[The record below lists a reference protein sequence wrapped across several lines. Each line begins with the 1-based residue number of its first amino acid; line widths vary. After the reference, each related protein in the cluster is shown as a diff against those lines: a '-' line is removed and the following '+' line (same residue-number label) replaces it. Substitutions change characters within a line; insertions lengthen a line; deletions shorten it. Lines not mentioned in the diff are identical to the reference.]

1 MSEKQRSLYQSLFT
15 KLKRS
20 TSGESEPPLLFL
32 TLPQDVRSAQIT
44 EPALGCL
51 LSPRVSAER
60 ELCNV
65 MMQLR
70 KMANHPLLHR
80 QYYTT
85 EKLKAMSKLMLK
97 VGPALPALVSLSD
110 PTCLLTCFFPRASA
124 GAEPLR
130 RRRRSDSRR
139 HGSHVG
145 LRAAPAVPAVLLHQ
159 LLSARHRARPRL
171 REVQPPQGAADLAE
185 KEGKG
190 SWGET
195 RVRFPRAQVV
205 W

>member
-44 EPALGCL
+44 EPAFGCL

-80 QYYTT
+80 QYYTA

-97 VGPALPALVSLSD
+97 VGPPLCPLLSLSLSLTSRS
-110 PTCLLTCFFPRASA
+110 PTCLLTCYFSVRV
-124 GAEPLR
+124 
-130 RRRRSDSRR
+130 RRS
-139 HGSHVG
+139 
-145 LRAAPAVPAVLLHQ
+145 
-159 LLSARHRARPRL
+159 
-171 REVQPPQGAADLAE
+171 LAT
-185 KEGKG
+185 
-190 SWGET
+190 ST
-195 RVRFPRAQVV
+195 PTPL
-205 W
+205 